1 MTEETFLLE
10 HISPLELFGVNNSRF
25 RQIKEHFPELV
36 FVARGNELKLRGPEE
51 DVLRARSVLEL
62 IIREIQTRGSISEE
76 RYSEILSPEVEVVI
90 RDGGE
95 EEDGLLHGS
104 RGRVIRARTEGQRK
118 LIEAIN
124 ANDVVFAVGPAGTGK
139 TYVAVAMAV
148 KALREKKVR
157 KIFLVRP
164 AVEAGEQLGFL
175 PGDLKEK
182 VDPYLRPLYDALE
195 DMVHFDKMKVY
206 LEKNIIEV
214 APLAYMRGRTLSEAF
229 VILDEAQN
237 ATEMQFKMILTR
249 LGQGSKIVVTGDDTQ
264 VDLPP
269 KIRSGLPQA
278 LRVLR
283 DVEGIGIVRM
293 KVSDVV
299 RHKMVKKIIAAYR
312 TEEPTQEKPERIDRP
327 EKPENPA

>member
-1 MTEETFLLE
+1 MTEETFHLDN
-10 HISPLELFGVNNSRF
+10 ISPLELFGVNNSRF

-36 FVARGNELKLRGPEE
+36 FVARGHELKLRGPEE
-51 DVLRARSVLEL
+51 DVLKARSVLEL
-62 IIREIQTRGSISEE
+62 IIREIQNRGGITEE
-76 RYSEILSPEVEVVI
+76 RYSEILSPEVEIVI
-90 RDGGE
+90 REGDAANDE
-95 EEDGLLHGS
+95 LLHGS
-104 RGRVIRARTEGQRK
+104 HGRVIRARTEGQRK
-118 LIEAIN
+118 LIEAIDN
-124 ANDVVFAVGPAGTGK
+124 NDVVFAVGPAGTGK
-139 TYVAVAMAV
+139 TYIAVAMAV
-148 KALREKKVR
+148 RALREKKVR

-249 LGQGSKIVVTGDDTQ
+249 LGQGSKIVITGDDTQ

-278 LRVLR
+278 LRLLR
-283 DVEGIGIVRM
+283 EVEGIGIVRL
-293 KVSDVV
+293 KISDVV
-299 RHKMVKKIIAAYR
+299 RHKLVKKIIAAYR
-312 TEEPTQEKPERIDRP
+312 THDDHSAQGNAEQPPQS
-327 EKPENPA
+327 